1 MKVSIAAR
9 EDIVRLVLEKKQ
21 RPTTVA
27 RMKKV
32 SRQYIY
38 QLFHKYNKTGS
49 VTDLPR
55 QGRKKV
61 STEAQNLKLIRRSRG
76 NPFSTAPELQ
86 KRWIQDRVTTS
97 LSTVKQSLRMNELN
111 AKVARKVPLISKKT
125 SHQKPSMGQKTP
137 KMECCQME
145 SCHLF

>member
-1 MKVSIAAR
+1 MKVAIADR

-27 RMKKV
+27 RIKKV

-38 QLFHKYNKTGS
+38 QLLHKYNKTGS

-76 NPFSTAPELQ
+76 NPFLTAPELQ
-86 KRWIQDRVTTS
+86 KRRIQDRVTAP
-97 LSTVKQSLRMNELN
+97 LSTVKRRLSVAGLN
-111 AKVARKVPLISKKT
+111 GKVARKVPLISKK
-125 SHQKPSMGQKTP
+125 
-137 KMECCQME
+137 
-145 SCHLF
+145 